1 MVDFSFF
8 TKGAFRYRFGIG
20 RTNSAGQLTV
30 SYHDVEMIRTQNAQF
45 DLMDYNTRLEECDA
59 AIEITIDSGDQLRE
73 RYENVRRVYRRSPD
87 WAENWPANASVQPY
101 QKRVAV
107 AGPLTEVKIQ
117 IQPTVNL
124 ESWESW

>member
-1 MVDFSFF
+1 LIAFKNSINVTRFQTMVDFSFF

-59 AIEITIDSGDQLRE
+59 KC
-73 RYENVRRVYRRSPD
+73 SPC
-87 WAENWPANASVQPY
+87 
-101 QKRVAV
+101 
-107 AGPLTEVKIQ
+107 L
-117 IQPTVNL
+117 
-124 ESWESW
+124 